1 MFISSVRAGGFDRS
15 PWGDFYFAPLQQ
27 FSRGGL
33 RVTPATALGL
43 PTVYSCIKVI
53 AESFAVMPFVLY
65 QDKAGGGRT
74 RNKKHWLY
82 RLFAKAPN
90 RFQTPFEWRLMLMG
104 HLALRGNAFC
114 QISTNS
120 RGEIVELLPLH
131 PDRMAIEPL
140 DNGSYRYVYTDGMGR
155 QIRYARQE
163 IWHLRG
169 LSDDGYMGLS
179 PIGLARDAIAEG
191 LSIQAYSSR
200 FFANDARPGGGWIEY
215 PHRFAD
221 TTAKKTFRDTWQEM
235 QGGANRG
242 KVAVLEAGMKYHEL
256 GLNNKESQ
264 FIEARAAKKS
274 EIASIWRVPPHKIGD
289 LSDATYSNIEQ
300 QAIEFWTDCMLPYA
314 ELWESSIEY
323 FLLGADDA
331 LGLEPEFDMARMMRG
346 DTAARA
352 EYITKL
358 VQAGVLT
365 RNEGRE
371 IEGYDPI
378 EGLDEPLRPLNMV
391 EESAAD
397 DDIEPPA
404 PSRRPGAAP
413 EDDDEEDG
421 SADARR
427 RRSRA
432 RKAAALAAARSAL
445 TAAATARVQELV
457 RGNAARMAR
466 RIAGGRDVPGA
477 ETLAEALA
485 ITPQAAS
492 GWLAAAENWQGTEQ
506 QITASLVALGE
517 TA

>member
-15 PWGDFYFAPLQQ
+15 PWGGFFFEPIQ
-27 FSRGGL
+27 FSRGGA
-33 RVTPATALGL
+33 RVTPTTALSL

-65 QDKAGGGRT
+65 QPKAGGGRT
-74 RNKKHWLY
+74 RNRKHWLY

-90 RFQTPFEWRLMLMG
+90 RFQTPYEWRLMLQG
-104 HLALRGNAFC
+104 HLALRGNAYC
-114 QISTNS
+114 QITANGA
-120 RGEIVELLPLH
+120 GEIVELLPLH
-131 PDRMAIEPL
+131 PDRMQIEL
-140 DNGSYRYVYTDGMGR
+140 TDGGYRYHYLDENGR
-155 QIRYARQE
+155 DIYYARGE

-169 LSDDGYMGLS
+169 QSDDGYMGMS
-179 PIGLARDAIAEG
+179 PIALAREAIAEG
-191 LSIQAYSSR
+191 LSIQSYSSR

-215 PHRFAD
+215 PGGFAD
-221 TTAKKTFRDTWQEM
+221 TPAKRAFRDSWQEM
-235 QGGANRG
+235 QGGVNRG
-242 KVAVLEAGMKYHEL
+242 KVAVLEKGMKYHEL

-314 ELWESSIEY
+314 ELWESSVEF
-323 FLLGADDA
+323 FLLGADEP

-391 EESAAD
+391 EESDAD
-397 DDIEPPA
+397 EELEP
-404 PSRRPGAAP
+404 AAP
-413 EDDDEEDG
+413 KRPVAPADDDEEDD
-421 SADARR
+421 SAEARR

-432 RKAAALAAARSAL
+432 RKAAARKAAREAL

-477 ETLAEALA
+477 ETLAQALA
-485 ITPQAAS
+485 IPQQAAS
-492 GWLAAAENWQGTEQ
+492 GWLAAAQNWQGTEE

-517 TA
+517 HA

>member
-1 MFISSVRAGGFDRS
+1 MFISSVRAGGVDRS
-15 PWGDFYFAPLQQ
+15 PWGDFYFAPMQL
-27 FSRGGL
+27 FCRGGV

-65 QDKAGGGRT
+65 QEKAGGGRT

-82 RLFAKAPN
+82 RLFAKSPN

-114 QISTNS
+114 QITTND

-140 DNGSYRYVYTDGMGR
+140 DNGSYRYVYNDATGR
-155 QIRYARQE
+155 QIRYARQD

-215 PHRFAD
+215 PGSFAD
-221 TTAKKTFRDTWQEM
+221 TPAKRVFRDSWQEM

-242 KVAVLEAGMKYHEL
+242 KIAVLEKGMKYHEL

-378 EGLDEPLRPLNMV
+378 DGLDEPLRPLNMV
-391 EESAAD
+391 EESAAAD
-397 DDIEPPA
+397 DLEPQA
-404 PSRRPGAAP
+404 PKRQRQPV

-432 RKAAALAAARSAL
+432 RKAAARAAARSAL

-466 RIAGGRDVPGA
+466 RLAGGNDVAPQ
-477 ETLAEALA
+477 TLAEALA
-485 ITPQAAS
+485 VDASAAAS
-492 GWLAAAENWQGTEQ
+492 WLAQDRAGRTEDEL
-506 QITASLVALGE
+506 IASLVALGE
-517 TA
+517 PA